1 MSEPPHHNVELTP
14 AEAALFYRV
23 HFSAWPA
30 SDLPATAA
38 KECYSGGRATTAD
51 CEAALADC
59 LAKGWLQVIDEAAL
73 ATIINDVRAA
83 GLIGPLHDLPDLG
96 DVDFTPAGAAIWLS
110 ECEPR
115 DPGRSPFAYTLVVRE
130 KSSHYFRTKAA
141 ALATINQIQ
150 GWDGFGSVS
159 GPMKIGPWRA
169 QWWRRFLDGYRI
181 DIDWHGE
188 GPGGHYHLARFTQ
201 DQAEWHRL
209 QHILDCHNVTLAQ
222 WLLLA
227 TMDTGLVTYTSHF
240 PRTVADSAGRRF
252 GTTISEEECRTG
264 LQDCLRLGW
273 LMSADLDPADATRRT
288 VARETVERFD
298 EIRALLRAEP
308 AIMPIAPTWEL
319 RAIHFT
325 PSGAARYRR
334 LAAEWLG
341 PAWEDESHVSKESY
355 REEHRYCE
363 TEEGLRDALQENACR
378 QEQVLAS
385 KVVPI
390 GPWCFHWWNRFP
402 RGYRLELQLG
412 DPCAIGR
419 TTDSDPVSST

>member
-1 MSEPPHHNVELTP
+1 MSELPPQNVNLTP
-14 AEAALFYRV
+14 AEAALFCRI

-38 KECYSGGRATTAD
+38 HEWYSGGRATTAD
-51 CEAALADC
+51 CEAALPGC
-59 LAKGWLQVIDEAAL
+59 LARGWLQVIDEAAL

-96 DVDFTPAGAAIWLS
+96 DVDFTPVGAAIWLS

-115 DPGRSPFAYTLVVRE
+115 DPRSPPFACTIVVHE

-141 ALATINQIQ
+141 ALATINEIQ
-150 GWDGFGSVS
+150 GWDGIGSIS
-159 GPMKIGPWRA
+159 GPFEIGPWRA

-181 DIDWHGE
+181 DMEWHGE

-201 DQAEWHRL
+201 DQAEWQRL
-209 QHILDCHNVTLAQ
+209 RHILDCHNVTLAQ

-227 TMDTGLVTYTSHF
+227 TMDTGLDTYTSCF
-240 PRTVADSAGRRF
+240 PRIVADWAGRRF
-252 GTTISEEECRTG
+252 GTTISEEECRSG

-273 LMSADLDPADATRRT
+273 FMSADIDPANERR
-288 VARETVERFD
+288 VARETVDRIAAIE
-298 EIRALLRAEP
+298 ALLRDEP
-308 AIMPIAPTWEL
+308 TIMPIAPEWVL

-325 PSGAARYRR
+325 PSGAALYRM

-341 PAWEDESHVSKESY
+341 PAWEDAIHVRKETY

-363 TEEGLRDALQENACR
+363 TEECLQAVLQEYAGGELKVR
-378 QEQVLAS
+378 AS

-390 GPWCFHWWNRFP
+390 GPWCFHWWKRFP

-412 DPCAIGR
+412 DPGTIGQ
-419 TTDSDPVSST
+419 TDSNPVRD